1 VPHVPVSTD
10 EDWLLA
16 LARGLSSR
24 ARGRVHE

>member
-1 VPHVPVSTD
+1 VSTD

-24 ARGRVHE
+24 QRGRVHE